1 MCDQPC
7 SVRASVDGYSCRY
20 LLALEPKSTAAKN
33 AKIPVV
39 TANMNISSAISV
51 GSLARDLIF
60 LSNHDISC

>member
-51 GSLARDLIF
+51 EASPET
-60 LSNHDISC
+60 